1 MTVKGIAL
9 GGGIESVTER
19 LGTKLVERG
28 HRVIVFSASQFGS
41 TSGLYNGMEIRV
53 CPSILQ
59 KHLHKI
65 TLFSSSM
72 LPVVIE
78 SATHSVRDRFTG
90 RHAGDWDKFDVIHIH
105 EFSMFSFFPRLVGI
119 PTVVQMHALLWKRAK
134 WGPMSRVFLKLN
146 DLTLKTF
153 PNAVTCVSR
162 VMQQHFEKV
171 LEREVAYIPNGVDPP
186 RPKAPNLIT
195 SMGLKGN
202 DYILFAARL
211 VPEKGAHYLI
221 EAFLKLDLPVKLVVA
236 GDDPFEKKYIR
247 KLHEMAGDNPKILFP
262 GYVSGDTFLELIT
275 NAYLFVL
282 PSEIEG
288 MPVALLEAMSYGK
301 SCVVSDIPENLEA
314 LSDDEIVEMAHNLAK
329 GVPFATPVFDGAHED
344 EIRAMLKLAYP
355 DDIAAK
361 KGLTSTRTQAWLCDG
376 RSGEQFERPV
386 TVGYMHYLKLH
397 HLVDDKMH
405 ARSTGPYSL
414 VTQQPLGGKAQFG
427 GQRFGEMEVWALEAY
442 GAAYTLQE
450 MLTVKSDD
458 IAGRTKVYEN
468 IVKGDHTIDA
478 GMPESFNVLVKE
490 IRSLALD
497 MDLERK

>member
-1 MTVKGIAL
+1 MTGRPLTIGFMTVKGIAL

-301 SCVVSDIPENLEA
+301 SCVVSDIPENREA
-314 LSDDEIVEMAHNLAK
+314 LNGHGFVFRNKSVDDLAR
-329 GVPFATPVFDGAHED
+329 V
-344 EIRAMLKLAYP
+344 LKV
-355 DDIAAK
+355 AA
-361 KGLTSTRTQAWLCDG
+361 AD
-376 RSGEQFERPV
+376 PV
-386 TVGYMHYLKLH
+386 TGM
-397 HLVDDKMH
+397 
-405 ARSTGPYSL
+405 A
-414 VTQQPLGGKAQFG
+414 LGK
-427 GQRFGEMEVWALEAY
+427 
-442 GAAYTLQE
+442 
-450 MLTVKSDD
+450 
-458 IAGRTKVYEN
+458 
-468 IVKGDHTIDA
+468 DA
-478 GMPESFNVLVKE
+478 GNYVLAEYSWDRIVAIYEDFYEKV
-490 IRSLALD
+490 IADCQIGKSLSKTGRD
-497 MDLERK
+497 VF